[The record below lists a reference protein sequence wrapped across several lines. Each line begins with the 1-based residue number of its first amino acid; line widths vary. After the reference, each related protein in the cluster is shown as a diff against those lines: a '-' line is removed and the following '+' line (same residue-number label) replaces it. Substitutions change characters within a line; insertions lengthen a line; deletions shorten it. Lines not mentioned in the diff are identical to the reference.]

1 MITIIFAPPRTGKT
15 CFMTHLLNECAF
27 NKDRNNKMAKEI
39 IRKNSKGFNL
49 SIPKHCV
56 SSNYSIGFRKFGYRL
71 RPSRVINPFRL
82 GFDNPFV
89 KTHFNLPY
97 EVIGITEAQKYL
109 NSRMSMYFPE
119 WQSRWYEQHGH
130 NNLDIYL
137 DTQRPMLI
145 DVNIRELAQF
155 IEIVNLRLSYDN
167 YGRVNA
173 LIDSAA
179 NQKTLAG
186 IKSVTELF
194 YDNGILVNPKV
205 NKDMFSGIERVKS
218 YLKINGGKPRLFI
231 FKNCVNLI
239 RELKSYRWG
248 EGDNPKKYDDHS
260 LDELR
265 YYIMTKPSL
274 SQPKKEKSIITRD
287 KERLYKKIRSNMRM
301 WRKQTKRS

>member
-1 MITIIFAPPRTGKT
+1 
-15 CFMTHLLNECAF
+15 MTHLLNQCAF
-27 NKDRNNKMAKEI
+27 DKNRNTKMAKEI

-56 SSNYSIGFRKFGYRL
+56 SSNYSIDFRKFGYRL
-71 RPSRVINPFRL
+71 RPSRIINPFRL
-82 GFDNPFV
+82 GFDNLFV
-89 KTHFNLPY
+89 KTHFSLPY

-173 LIDSAA
+173 LKWKIRKIENSQLFDKYMSSGKKDKTCYTEEVVVADYNVFALYDS
-179 NQKTLAG
+179 QSCKPKFYAG
-186 IKSVTELF
+186 
-194 YDNGILVNPKV
+194 
-205 NKDMFSGIERVKS
+205 
-218 YLKINGGKPRLFI
+218 
-231 FKNCVNLI
+231 
-239 RELKSYRWG
+239 
-248 EGDNPKKYDDHS
+248 H
-260 LDELR
+260 LDEDFDYNQSTPTEESLEG
-265 YYIMTKPSL
+265 YIKYLEEIDDELPNNFYQRRTK
-274 SQPKKEKSIITRD
+274 
-287 KERLYKKIRSNMRM
+287 SNG
-301 WRKQTKRS
+301 KLQ